1 MKCLECNKDMNYV
14 KGLKFNEYEIDGWKC
29 SCGEIYFNPEQAQKA
44 LLINKKKDRLQ
55 WIVSR

>member
-44 LLINKKKDRLQ
+44 LLINKKKEKVRKD
-55 WIVSR
+55 